1 MHRRQLATPPPSL
14 PPESMQDTSAAT
26 TLYDEPFGWWGY
38 HWTPPEPRSIVWL
51 LRADALDAKLAAFLT
66 LAIEARRSLIVV
78 AEPHE
83 AGKTTLLTA
92 LLDFLPAGTRPI
104 YLRGWYERFAF
115 LDTVPAAEAYLL
127 CNEISSH
134 LPTYMWGRG
143 VRRVFEAAA
152 RGYPLATTMHASSAD
167 EAFAQLRSYPLE
179 LPEDALSAID
189 LVITLEV
196 GYINNKLAR
205 RVARVERVTAG
216 ATLHDGPRVTTLARR
231 EPLRAPLDTQTGR
244 LVAALADWGGLSDA
258 DAASLLAQ
266 RERLLTGWL
275 NSNVLTPADVCAA
288 LAAERCPPPGDDV

>member
-1 MHRRQLATPPPSL
+1 MNRQQLATSPPGP
-14 PPESMQDTSAAT
+14 PPESVPDASAT
-26 TLYDEPFGWWGY
+26 TTMYDEPFGWWGY
-38 HWTPPEPRSIVWL
+38 HWSPSEPRSIIWL
-51 LRADALDAKLAAFLT
+51 IHAGALDAQVAAFLT
-66 LAIEARRSLIVV
+66 LATEARRSLIVV

-152 RGYPLATTMHASSAD
+152 HGYPLATTMHASSA
-167 EAFAQLRSYPLE
+167 ELAFAQLLAYPLE
-179 LPEDALSAID
+179 LPVDALCAID
-189 LVITLEV
+189 LVIALDV

-205 RVARVERVTAG
+205 RVARVERVTPGTA
-216 ATLHDGPRVTTLARR
+216 AVDGPRLTTLARR
-231 EPLRAPLDTQTGR
+231 DPLRAPLDTHTGR
-244 LVAALADWGGLSDA
+244 LVAALADWLALSDA
-258 DAASLLAQ
+258 DAASLLAH
-266 RERLLTGWL
+266 RERLLTVWL
-275 NSNVLTPADVCAA
+275 NSNLLAPRDVRAA
-288 LAAERCPPPGDDV
+288 LAVERRLPPAGPA